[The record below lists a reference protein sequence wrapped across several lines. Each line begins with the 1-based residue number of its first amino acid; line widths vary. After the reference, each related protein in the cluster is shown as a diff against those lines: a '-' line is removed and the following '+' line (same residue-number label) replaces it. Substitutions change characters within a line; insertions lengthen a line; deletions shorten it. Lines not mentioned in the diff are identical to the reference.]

1 MSLARTTAKAAFSM
15 ADRLFPKPLGPR
27 VLIYHQVGAGLGR
40 QMEVTAA
47 QFAWQLDWLA
57 HHHEIVSFDEAVARW
72 DDPGSDALVALT
84 FDDGY
89 ADTYTTAFPLLEER
103 RIPFMIYLATEFIET
118 GRPLGPPGAADPLT
132 WDQVVD
138 MLDSGLAT
146 VGSHTHR
153 HSDLRNLPSEVIEEE
168 LATSDGLIERR
179 LGLRPAH
186 FAYPWGYWSQQ
197 AAGVVNTRYRTAA
210 IAGTPLPATSLD
222 RFRLHR
228 YPVQLSDGTR
238 FFPAR
243 LRGGLR
249 VEEMVRRRLKGYS
262 GP

>member
-1 MSLARTTAKAAFSM
+1 VSFARTAAKAAFTM
-15 ADRLFPKPLGPR
+15 VDRLYQKPPGPR
-27 VLIYHQVGAGLGR
+27 VLIYHQVGSGLGR
-40 QMEVTAA
+40 QMEVTTT
-47 QFAWQLDWLA
+47 QFAWQLDWLEQ
-57 HHHEIVSFDEAVARW
+57 HHEIVSLDEAVDRW
-72 DDPGSDALVALT
+72 DDPGSEGLVALT

-103 RIPFMIYLATEFIET
+103 RIPFMVYLATESIET
-118 GRPLGPPGAADPLT
+118 GRALGPPGPADPLN

-138 MLDSGLAT
+138 MLGSGLAG

-153 HSDLRNLPSEVIEEE
+153 HSDLRNLPAHAIEEE

-197 AAGVVNTRYRTAA
+197 AADVVNTRYRTAA
-210 IAGTPLPATSLD
+210 IAGTPRPPARLD

-249 VEEMVRRRLKGYS
+249 VEELVRRRLKGYS